1 MLTYNRH
8 IAHLDLDAFFVS
20 VERLRNPKLVGK
32 PLLIGGSSDRGVVA
46 ACSYEARKF
55 GIHSAMPMRAALRLC
70 REAIVIKSDFEE
82 YSRFSGMVTE
92 VIGDAVPVFEKSSID
107 EFYIDLTGMDRFHG
121 CAKFTDEL
129 KTKVYKES
137 GLPVSY
143 GLASNKLISKVA
155 TNEVKPNGRIEIPFG
170 DEKNFLAP
178 LSIMKIPGIGK
189 ETGYRF
195 LKMGVETVRMLTEIP
210 VVLLQNLMG
219 KTGEELWRRANGID
233 ESPVI
238 PYHEQKSI
246 STENTFQQDTIDI
259 SFLDAELVR
268 MTEKIAF
275 DLRNQNRLTGCITVK
290 IRYSDFETHT
300 IQKTVPYTNGDLM
313 LVKTVR
319 ELFKKLYERRL
330 LIRLI
335 GVRFTHLIAGT
346 YQINMFEDTSEM
358 IHLYKAVDSLKNQFG
373 EGVLSSAAAIQQ
385 RPPGSYKL
393 PAVPALTTGKNSLT
407 YKSAFSK
414 DRYPGVQQASP
425 VKNGHAVN
433 GGALNRANLKG
444 QDQKTDGIFTRAL
457 NFARLASAKPETI
470 DPLTDD

>member
-20 VERLRNPKLVGK
+20 VERLRNPKLMGK

-70 REAIVIKSDFEE
+70 REAIVVKSDFEE
-82 YSRFSGMVTE
+82 YSKFSGMVTE
-92 VIGDAVPVFEKSSID
+92 VISESVPVFEKSSID

-121 CAKFTDEL
+121 CLKFTEEL
-129 KTKVYKES
+129 KSKVIKES

-170 DEKNFLAP
+170 NERSFLAP

-189 ETGYRF
+189 ETGYKF
-195 LKMGVETVRMLTEIP
+195 LKMGVETVRMLSDIP
-210 VVLLQNLMG
+210 IILLQNLMG
-219 KTGEELWRRANGID
+219 KTGEELWRRSRGID

-259 SFLDAELVR
+259 GFLDAELVR

-300 IQKTVPYTNGDLM
+300 IQKTVPYTNADLM

-319 ELFKKLYERRL
+319 ELFRKLYERRL

-335 GVRFTHLIAGT
+335 GVRLTHLIAGT
-346 YQINMFEDTSEM
+346 YQINMFQDTSEL
-358 IHLYKAVDSLKNQFG
+358 IQLYHAVDSIKNQFG
-373 EGVLSSAAAIQQ
+373 EGVLSSAAAIQ
-385 RPPGSYKL
+385 RREPGSAR
-393 PAVPALTTGKNSLT
+393 PGVPQKSIPQKSIPQSQSASV

-414 DRYPGVQQASP
+414 ALYPA
-425 VKNGHAVN
+425 KNYDINKA
-433 GGALNRANLKG
+433 K
-444 QDQKTDGIFTRAL
+444 
-457 NFARLASAKPETI
+457 NFARLASETHSQI
-470 DPLTDD
+470 DPSPID